1 MADVNYDNIPSI
13 IGIYEGTVASFEDI
27 MNGTDTAKKQTF
39 YGRLILITGDQTA
52 TDENAA
58 DRKQALW
65 TSEEDGSNAH
75 YLNMSDV
82 ATLKAQL
89 AHIDGIA
96 FPKDGGSSTSYDKYD
111 LTGGKGFIFKGRNG
125 ITVKINPSTSTSID
139 GKPYWS
145 IEVNGQTLKA
155 DLIGTS
161 DNGSNTTQHP
171 DTIRGA
177 KAYADSLYV
186 ELKGTKADGD
196 TTAETI
202 RGAKDYADAK
212 ISDAKTELKGTKA
225 NGDTTAETIRGAKDY
240 ADKVAASKASAAKTE
255 AIQESKNYVDPL
267 LANKADLEDGKIK
280 ESQLPD
286 YIFGQMLFGGTVT
299 AGGSNTMEVSP
310 SAKLL
315 DKVDKPSTT
324 SSLTINKTD
333 ASTYEGAYFIVTGN
347 LTSVFGFA
355 TATGDWIVS
364 TGVDWRKVDN
374 TDAVSSVAG
383 LTGVITASDLAKKLA
398 ETGDA
403 NELALKSEVDE
414 KYSLPDGGIP
424 ETDLAGAVVAKINK
438 GNTSVQSVSGGDFI
452 SVTDTSVTTNSKSYE
467 VSAKTKTM
475 ETAKAD
481 ILLNGEDALATAHD
495 VYNFIKA
502 RLSVKVVS

>member
-1 MADVNYDNIPSI
+1 MAEYTEDLALIVRYDGTKDAFDDVKNNYL
-13 IGIYEGTVASFEDI
+13 GKVVFIYGSKAEVTNQAGLVQAIWVSDANGGRYLDMANVDTIKEGMTHIAGLAEDGTVTPLDDGA
-27 MNGTDTAKKQTF
+27 NG
-39 YGRLILITGDQTA
+39 I
-52 TDENAA
+52 N
-58 DRKQALW
+58 
-65 TSEEDGSNAH
+65 
-75 YLNMSDV
+75 
-82 ATLKAQL
+82 
-89 AHIDGIA
+89 
-96 FPKDGGSSTSYDKYD
+96 
-111 LTGGKGFIFKGRNG
+111 FKGANG
-125 ITVKINPSTSTSID
+125 ISIKISKSNTAD
-139 GKPYWS
+139 GNGVPYWNV
-145 IEVNGQTLKA
+145 EVNGETLKSS
-155 DLIGTS
+155 LIGTS
-161 DNGSNTTQHP
+161 DNNSNTTTHP
-171 DTIRGA
+171 DTIKGA
-177 KAYADSLYV
+177 KAYTDKVAGD
-186 ELKGTKADGD
+186 LKGTKADGD

-212 ISDAKTELKGTKA
+212 ISDAKAELKGTKA
-225 NGDTTAETIRGAKDY
+225 DGDTTAETIRGAKDY

-255 AIQESKNYVDPL
+255 AIQESKNYVNTE
-267 LANKADLEDGKIK
+267 LAGKADLENGKIPVG
-280 ESQLPD
+280 QLPD
-286 YIFGQMLFGGTVT
+286 YILGQMLFGGTIESGTATQMTVT
-299 AGGSNTMEVSP
+299 PTAN
-310 SAKLL
+310 LL
-315 DKVDKPSTT
+315 NKIGKTDSDLTNGN
-324 SSLTINKTD
+324 LTITNT
-333 ASTYEGAYFIVTGN
+333 SYETYEGVYFISSINFGN
-347 LTSVFGFA
+347 TNVLNIPDVRI
-355 TATGDWIVS
+355 GDWIIS
-364 TGVDWRKVDN
+364 TGTSWRKVDN